1 VLKSFAYSGLAQVKA
16 GTNLLTDRELEV
28 FTLIGRGAGILEM
41 ADELGLSIKT
51 IETHQ
56 MRIKQKLNLANAAQL
71 RKYAVR
77 SMSKQPA

>member
-1 VLKSFAYSGLAQVKA
+1 
-16 GTNLLTDRELEV
+16 
-28 FTLIGRGAGILEM
+28 M
-41 ADELGLSIKT
+41 AEELGVSIKT

-77 SMSKQPA
+77 SMSKQRA